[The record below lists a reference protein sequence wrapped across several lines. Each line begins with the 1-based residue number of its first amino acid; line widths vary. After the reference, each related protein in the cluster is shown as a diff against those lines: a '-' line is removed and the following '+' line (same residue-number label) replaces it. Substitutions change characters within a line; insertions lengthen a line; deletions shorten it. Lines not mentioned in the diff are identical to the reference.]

1 MNDAPTTTTK
11 DVKDADVKCP
21 KCGEPVTASDAFC
34 ENCGTTLTAAPEAAK
49 AAAMAEGAEAPPEP
63 ATPEGAAEAQT
74 SARTHFINP
83 AGATDDDPAV
93 APVRAC
99 AACGGEVGSDGY
111 CTVCGVKASNGRE
124 HLVEQPSPT
133 VAGACDKG
141 IVHVR
146 NEDAMALAV
155 VDAWTVL
162 VVCDGVT
169 TATDS
174 DTAAQAAAIA
184 ARDVLATAV
193 DPLTGSPA
201 ERVTRWSALMKSA
214 ATSAGLAAA
223 GTAAAAGPTD
233 NPPSCTF
240 VAAVT
245 DGELIVTGC
254 VGDSRAYWLPDGGAA
269 EQLSVDDSWASEQIA
284 AGVSREVAEAG
295 PRAHA
300 ITRWLGIDSPEVDAS
315 IATTTVGSP
324 GWLLVCSDGLWNYSS
339 AAADLAA
346 LVASMPDQNPL
357 PLAEA
362 LVAWANDQGGHD
374 NITVTLARL
383 GAGLTPLQTTVTAS
397 STASASSTEG
407 DS

>member
-1 MNDAPTTTTK
+1 MND
-11 DVKDADVKCP
+11 VEDADVRCP
-21 KCGEPVTASDAFC
+21 KCREPIAEGDAFC
-34 ENCGTTLTAAPEAAK
+34 ENCGTTLTAAPEQAR
-49 AAAMAEGAEAPPEP
+49 AAAMAAAAELTPEP
-63 ATPEGAAEAQT
+63 ATPEGAADAQT

-83 AGATDDDPAV
+83 AGATDDEPAV
-93 APVRAC
+93 VPARAC
-99 AACGGEVGSDGY
+99 SSCGGEVGPDGY
-111 CTVCGVKASNGRE
+111 CTVCGVKAPNGRE
-124 HLVEQPSPT
+124 HLVEQPSAT
-133 VAGACDKG
+133 VVGICDKG

-155 VDAWTVL
+155 ADAWTAL

-174 DTAAQAAAIA
+174 DTAAQAASIA
-184 ARDVLATAV
+184 ARNVLASAV
-193 DPLTGSPA
+193 DPSAGSPA
-201 ERVTRWSALMKSA
+201 ERVTRWTALMKSA
-214 ATSAGLAAA
+214 ATAAGVAAA
-223 GTAAAAGPTD
+223 ATAAAAGPTD

-269 EQLSVDDSWASEQIA
+269 EQLSVDDSWATEQIA
-284 AGVSREVAEAG
+284 AGVAREVAEAG
-295 PRAHA
+295 PRGHA
-300 ITRWLGIDSPEVDAS
+300 ITRWLGVDSPEVDAS
-315 IATTTVGSP
+315 VATTTVTSP
-324 GWLLVCSDGLWNYSS
+324 GWLLVCSDGLWNYAS

-357 PLAEA
+357 PLGEA
-362 LVAWANDQGGHD
+362 LVAWANAQGGHD

-383 GAGLTPLQTTVTAS
+383 GSGRAA
-397 STASASSTEG
+397 TEG